1 MGVSEPIE
9 TLTLRTTALL
19 LGLNFDKKKEGGNIA
34 MLQFIFPELSEVPPD
49 AHKPCPAV
57 HATPVSFTFSP

>member
-9 TLTLRTTALL
+9 TLTPRMTVLL
-19 LGLNFDKKKEGGNIA
+19 LGLNFDKKKAGGNIA
-34 MLQFIFPELSEVPPD
+34 MLQFIFPETSGMPPA

-57 HATPVSFTFSP
+57 HATPISFIFSP